1 MTTTS
6 YDQDAADDQIDAEEV
21 HELRASIARRASGAI
36 KRVRAQGSKLM
47 ARAPGTVHDSVAAT
61 KDGARAT
68 TTALQTLPDSTLRWL
83 AASSVGL
90 GAGLYLAGKQRL
102 LIIAGVAPAVIMGAA
117 IALRPTKRAVPPK
130 SAS

>member
-1 MTTTS
+1 MTTTT
-6 YDQDAADDQIDAEEV
+6 YDQDAEDDQIVAEDV
-21 HELRASIARRASGAI
+21 HEIRASIARRASGAI
-36 KRVRAQGSKLM
+36 KRVRAQAARIL
-47 ARAPGTVHDSVAAT
+47 ARAPGTVQDSVAAT

-102 LIIAGVAPAVIMGAA
+102 LIAVGIAPAVFMGAA
-117 IALRPTKRAVPPK
+117 IALRPTKHAVPPK
-130 SAS
+130 SAA

>member
-1 MTTTS
+1 
-6 YDQDAADDQIDAEEV
+6 
-21 HELRASIARRASGAI
+21 
-36 KRVRAQGSKLM
+36 M

>member
-1 MTTTS
+1 MTNTDFQQNPS
-6 YDQDAADDQIDAEEV
+6 DEQLAEDV
-21 HELRASIARRASGAI
+21 HEVRSGIVRRASGAV
-36 KRVRAQGSKLM
+36 KRIRAAASRLV
-47 ARAPGTVHDSVAAT
+47 AHAPAT
-61 KDGARAT
+61 MQDGVTATRDGARAT

-117 IALRPTKRAVPPK
+117 IALRPNKRAVPPK